1 MNNNQQSPLPVAE
14 SQGGASLIIIG
25 SGPGGYR
32 AADYAARQGLQVTI
46 IEEGD
51 AGGTC
56 LNCGCIPT
64 KSLCHDAAL
73 ADKRTLAEAI
83 RRKEE
88 IRSQL
93 RQGVE
98 TLMGQPNIT
107 FVRGK
112 ASFKDQHTVVVGDKE
127 FTADNIIIAT
137 GSSAKML
144 PIEGLDLPNVV
155 TSTEL
160 LDVEEVPER
169 LCIVGAGVI
178 GMEFAS
184 IFNAFGSKVTVIEY
198 LKECLPATDSDL
210 AKRLRKALEK
220 RGVEFFMQ
228 SAVKSVAEGGKV
240 TFERKDKEQTVEA
253 DLILMA
259 TGRKPNTEGLNLE
272 AAGIQYDKFGIKVHP
287 ETMQVLSNIQH
298 PTPITNIYAIGDVN
312 GQTMLAHAAT
322 FQGFRAVNHILC
334 RADRIRLDIIPAAVF
349 TTPEVAGV
357 GLTEDQCKEKEM
369 EYTCKKGYYR
379 ANGKALA
386 MEETDGLVKILT
398 DVSGRII
405 GCHVLGAHA
414 ADMVQE
420 VASLMNLGVTID
432 QLADIVHIHPTLSEV
447 LQDAARS

>member
-1 MNNNQQSPLPVAE
+1 MNNSQPACPPTQQ
-14 SQGGASLIIIG
+14 GAGSLLIIG

-32 AADYAARQGLQVTI
+32 AADYAAQNGLQVTI
-46 IEEGD
+46 VEAAE

-73 ADKRTLAEAI
+73 APQRTLAEAVE
-83 RRKEE
+83 RKQQVTL
-88 IRSQL
+88 QL

-98 TLMGQPNIT
+98 SLMGQPNIQ

-112 ASFKDQHTVVVGDKE
+112 ATFKDARTVVVGE
-127 FTADNIIIAT
+127 QEYTADNIIIAT

-144 PIEGLDLPNVV
+144 PIEGLDLPHVV

-160 LDVEEVPER
+160 LDLQVVPSR

-184 IFNAFGSKVTVIEY
+184 IFNAFGSQVTVVEF

-220 RGVEFFMQ
+220 RGVEFYMQ
-228 SAVKSVAEGGKV
+228 SAVKEITPQGVV
-240 TFERKDKEQTVEA
+240 FERKGKEQMVEA
-253 DLILMA
+253 DLVLMA
-259 TGRKPNTEGLNLE
+259 TGRKPNVEGLGLE
-272 AAGIQYDKFGIKVHP
+272 AAGIQFDKFGIKVHP
-287 ETMQVLSNIQH
+287 ETMQVQSADGTLPNV
-298 PTPITNIYAIGDVN
+298 YAIGDVN
-312 GQTMLAHAAT
+312 GQMMLAHAAT
-322 FQGFRAVNHILC
+322 FQGFRAVNHILG
-334 RADRIRLDIIPAAVF
+334 RADRIRLDIMPAAVF

-357 GLTEDQCKEKEM
+357 GLTEDQCKAQAM
-369 EYTCKKGYYR
+369 DYACKKGYYR

-386 MEETDGLVKILT
+386 MEDTDGLVKILA
-398 DVSGRII
+398 DASGKVI
-405 GCHVLGAHA
+405 GCHVLGGHA
-414 ADMVQE
+414 ADLVQE
-420 VASLMNLGVTID
+420 VASLMNLGVTMG

-447 LQDAARS
+447 LQDTARA